1 MLELTVNK
9 VKETTLAAIPV
20 EICESELPYAWNVA
34 DTTILCTET
43 KTYTH
48 TVVDRCS
55 KTTHVL
61 ALTVYATPDPV
72 VEYDT
77 ICPGTTKEWYNDLS
91 FTEAGTYHT
100 TLANENGCAYDVTL
114 HLYVADAD
122 NDPNYD
128 NLDAVG
134 KYGDRLLL
142 LNLNRLNELV
152 ALGTIPAVP
161 TAANVTWYRVEGE
174 RDLVAEIITGT
185 AVNPDAELENSHSY
199 YYNKPDGSPLEP
211 GKYYA
216 LMKLEGVGG
225 PCITW
230 LRSAEVE
237 LGASADLTPQLVPT
251 IADPNADLRIL
262 NLNPSSVT
270 EVRVYNTS
278 GELVST
284 YTASQA
290 SEFIFKAATMPG
302 YYMVEVQSNGEQ
314 TTLRYI
320 VK

>member
-1 MLELTVNK
+1 MK
-9 VKETTLAAIPV
+9 
-20 EICESELPYAWNVA
+20 
-34 DTTILCTET
+34 
-43 KTYTH
+43 
-48 TVVDRCS
+48 
-55 KTTHVL
+55 
-61 ALTVYATPDPV
+61 LTVYATPDPV